1 MTPEQRR
8 DDLLRKL
15 GDQQR
20 RVERLENYYEGK
32 HPIPS
37 PPRRLNARAFD
48 EARRAFSHLAKLGV
62 TNWVKLVADAPSE
75 RLAVMGFRFGEDMS
89 GDQDAWRIW
98 QQNQLDADQALVH
111 DNALQTGSSYVL
123 VWGDEDGE
131 ALITPEHS
139 SQMIVAYV
147 PGSRR
152 RRLAA
157 LKSWTDDDGRWL
169 CTLYT
174 PEAIYKWQTRSTTPG
189 LGVALNGEPGWE
201 PRQVAGEPWP
211 LPNPLPAVPVVE
223 FAANRSLRPSPYGGG
238 MAEYESVIPIQDR
251 INKTVFDR
259 LVTAEHQAFRQRW
272 AIGWDPPRNPETGE
286 VDQGA
291 MQRASQSSLWTF
303 DMDPSEIKL
312 GEFDQ
317 ADFTG
322 FLEAV
327 EADVNA
333 MAAIS
338 KTPPQYLLGAM
349 VNISGDALVAA
360 ESGLVS
366 KTQKHQMNF
375 AESWEEVMRLALAVN
390 GDPRANDRSSMI
402 IWRDAEMRNMAQTVD
417 AVLKMQQL
425 GVPTEALWQ
434 MLPGVTPQDINRWRG
449 QAMLDLTLDAM
460 STTDAPD
467 PDA

>member
-15 GDQQR
+15 DDQQR
-20 RVERLENYYEGK
+20 RVTRLEGYYEGR
-32 HPIPS
+32 HPTPT
-37 PPRRLNARAFD
+37 PPRRLNARAFE

-75 RLAVMGFRFGEDMS
+75 RLAVVGFRFGEDVA

-111 DNALQTGSSYVL
+111 DNALQTGQSYAL
-123 VWGDEDGE
+123 VWADEDGQP
-131 ALITPEHS
+131 LITPEHS
-139 SQMIVAYV
+139 SQMVVAYV

-152 RRLAA
+152 KRMAA
-157 LKSWTDDDGRWL
+157 LKSWTDEDGRGL

-174 PEAIYKWQTRSTTPG
+174 PTDIFKWQTKSTTPG
-189 LGVALNGEPGWE
+189 LGFANGDLGWE
-201 PRQVAGEPWP
+201 PRLVDGETWP
-211 LPNPLPAVPVVE
+211 LPNALGVVPVVE
-223 FAANRSLRPSPYGGG
+223 FSANRSLRPSMYGGG

-272 AIGWDPPRNPETGE
+272 AIGWDPPRNDAGE
-286 VDQGA
+286 VDQAA

-317 ADFTG
+317 ADFGG
-322 FLEAV
+322 FLAAV

-375 AESWEEVMRLALAVN
+375 AESWEEVMRLALRVTD
-390 GDPRANDRSSMI
+390 DPRANDLQSMI

-417 AVLKMQQL
+417 AVLKMKQL

-449 QAMLDLTLDAM
+449 QAMLDLMLEAPVAD
-460 STTDAPD
+460 DAPT
-467 PDA
+467 PPA